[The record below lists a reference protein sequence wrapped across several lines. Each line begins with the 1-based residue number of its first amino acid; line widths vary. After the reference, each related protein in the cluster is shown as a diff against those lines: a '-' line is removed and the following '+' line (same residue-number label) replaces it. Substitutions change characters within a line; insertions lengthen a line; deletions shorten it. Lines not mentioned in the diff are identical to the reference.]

1 MDLQTNSLPLESRVP
16 VAEVLAVRASN
27 NAVRTIESVRPKSF
41 DAGQREAV
49 EVLIPD
55 SRAELS
61 PAQSVE
67 RKLTNMLRGGA
78 IPVSH
83 IRLAKLRGRV

>member
-1 MDLQTNSLPLESRVP
+1 MELQGNPLPLESRVP
-16 VAEVLAVRASN
+16 VAEVLTLRSSASRA
-27 NAVRTIESVRPKSF
+27 IESQRMKTADV
-41 DAGQREAV
+41 GQREAV

-67 RKLTNMLRGGA
+67 HKLTNMLRGGA
-78 IPVSH
+78 IPMSH
-83 IRLAKLRGRV
+83 IRLAKMRGRH

>member
-1 MDLQTNSLPLESRVP
+1 MELQANTIPLESRVP
-16 VAEVLAVRASN
+16 VAEVLTLRSSASR
-27 NAVRTIESVRPKSF
+27 VI
-41 DAGQREAV
+41 DAQRVKNEFGQREAV

-67 RKLTNMLRGGA
+67 HKLTNMLRGGA
-78 IPVSH
+78 IPMSH
-83 IRLAKLRGRV
+83 IRLAKLRGRH